1 MVAHLILRSS
11 TLSTHNFLMNGY
23 FITGTDTD
31 VGKTCVTA
39 ALLRA
44 FLDTNQSALA
54 IKPVQSGCIESTHG
68 LRAEDVEAYARFSAP
83 YFPDGYPEACCHKYR
98 PACSPHLAAEMAGE
112 TVSVDELADQVRN
125 IAADRDLVLVEGAG
139 GAAVPLG
146 NGQTMLNLM
155 QRLDLPVI
163 IVADNK
169 LGVINHALMTIEMI
183 RGCGL
188 TVAGMVITNTST
200 PTTDD
205 AHLRQNNV
213 ETIAGWGDVPVL
225 ADIPYVEGA
234 DFDTVFIQHMT
245 SALDI
250 LPEFSSQNVDDMD
263 FDRDH
268 IWHPYT
274 SALDPLP
281 TVKVRSTRGTRIVLE
296 DGSELIDGM
305 ASWWCAI
312 HGYANP
318 ALNKA
323 ARSQLGR
330 MSHVMFGG
338 LTHEPAINLCRTL
351 RDMTPDGLDH
361 VFLADS
367 GSVSVEAAIKMAL
380 QYMQA
385 DGQTERTKLFTV
397 RGGYHG
403 DTCGAM
409 SVCDPDNGMHQ
420 LFSGLLPQQIF
431 APRPACRFGEEY
443 DPASLDEARRIFK
456 ANSQKIAAIIVE
468 PIVQGAGGM
477 YFYHPEY
484 LRGLRKLADEHDVLL
499 ILDEIATGFGRT
511 GKLFACE
518 WSDVT
523 PDIMCVGKA
532 LTGGTMT
539 LAATLATTRVA
550 HTISKNGG
558 VFMHGPTFM
567 GNPLACAV
575 AQASLTILQQKNW
588 EIQVHDIE
596 HWLKES
602 FGPCRTLPGVAD
614 VRVLGTIGVVEM
626 DRPVNVQ
633 SLQDCFIKRGVWL
646 RPFGKLIYVM
656 PPYII
661 TREETERLGA
671 AVYDAIANN
680 AHI

>member
-1 MVAHLILRSS
+1 
-11 TLSTHNFLMNGY
+11 MNGY

-44 FLDTNQSALA
+44 FLDADHQALA
-54 IKPVQSGCIESTHG
+54 IKPVQSGCLESTHG
-68 LRAEDVEAYARFSAP
+68 LRAEDVEVYARFSAP
-83 YFPDGYPEACCHKYR
+83 HFPNGYPEACCRKYI

-112 TVSVDELADQVRN
+112 SVNMDALANEVRKL
-125 IAADRDLVLVEGAG
+125 ATSQELVLVEGAG

-155 QRLDLPVI
+155 QQLDLPVI

-169 LGVINHALMTIEMI
+169 LGVINHALMTIEMV
-183 RGCGL
+183 RGHGL
-188 TVAGMVITNTST
+188 TVAGVVMTNTSA

-205 AHLRQNNV
+205 EHLRRNNV
-213 ETIAGWGDVPVL
+213 ETIASWGDVPIL
-225 ADIPYVEGA
+225 ADIPHIDGT
-234 DFDTVFIQHMT
+234 DFDTIFIQHMT
-245 SALDI
+245 AALGALPTPSPQSA
-250 LPEFSSQNVDDMD
+250 EDMD

-281 TVKVRSTRGTRIVLE
+281 TVKVRSTRGTRIILE
-296 DGSELIDGM
+296 NDTELIDGM

-312 HGYANP
+312 HGYAHP
-318 ALNKA
+318 ELSKA
-323 ARSQLGR
+323 ARTQLGR

-338 LTHEPAINLCRTL
+338 LTHDPAIGLCRSL

-385 DGQTERTKLFTV
+385 DGQTKRTKLFTI

-420 LFSGLLPQQIF
+420 LFSDLLPQQIF
-431 APRPACRFGEEY
+431 APRPACRFNEPY
-443 DPASLDEARRIFK
+443 DSASLDEATRIFE
-456 ANSQKIAAIIVE
+456 ANSANIAAIIVE

-484 LRGLRKLADEHDVLL
+484 LRGLRELADKHGVLL

-518 WSDVT
+518 WSNVT
-523 PDIMCVGKA
+523 PDIICVGKA
-532 LTGGTMT
+532 LSGGTMT
-539 LAATLATTRVA
+539 LAATLATSRVA
-550 HTISKNGG
+550 HTISKDGG

-567 GNPLACAV
+567 GNPLACTV
-575 AQASLTILQQKNW
+575 AQASLAILQQGNW
-588 EIQVHDIE
+588 ETQVHDIE
-596 HWLKES
+596 LWLKES
-602 FGPCRTLPGVAD
+602 FGPCRDLPKVAD
-614 VRVLGTIGVVEM
+614 VRVLGSIGVVEM
-626 DRPVNVQ
+626 ERPVNVQ
-633 SLQDCFIKRGVWL
+633 RLQDFFIKRGVWL

-661 TREETERLGA
+661 TREETECIGA
-671 AVYDAIANN
+671 AVYDAIATN